1 MPMTTLYQ
9 PRGKEHIK
17 YIRRLAMR
25 LWGQN
30 YDYDDTEW
38 RQSMRDAMLT
48 HRTYLITGL
57 KMSKAELDS
66 YWAKRELVRQQ
77 HTPPTGIW
85 WRNQETNAWEPLVV

>member
-1 MPMTTLYQ
+1 
-9 PRGKEHIK
+9 
-17 YIRRLAMR
+17 MR

-66 YWAKRELVRQQ
+66 YWARRELVRQQ